1 MVKNIYRELGSH
13 VIVNALCVILSLY
26 IYNTAGMQS
35 QHFDSERSSSPV
47 NVPAATQ
54 PRSNVVSHGPSL
66 SSSPPQSDSGPSSM
80 SESYHCLFL
89 YE

>member
-1 MVKNIYRELGSH
+1 MVKIIYRELGSH
-13 VIVNALCVILSLY
+13 VIVNALCVILSLLY
-26 IYNTAGMQS
+26 TAGMQS

-47 NVPAATQ
+47 NVPAATW
-54 PRSNVVSHGPSL
+54 PPSNVASHGSSF